1 MHISWS
7 NNEKKREKYSKRP
20 RVNMYIY
27 RLKYCF
33 INIFRHERA
42 RNVFIKSFANFN
54 VEIYSS
60 TDTRPSVM

>member
-1 MHISWS
+1 
-7 NNEKKREKYSKRP
+7 
-20 RVNMYIY
+20 MYIY

-60 TDTRPSVM
+60 TDTHPSVM